1 VSSLADFRGE
11 SAERRE
17 GRSLAWRLRQP
28 VVPAAKWALRRYGMA
43 TAGTRVLPDFLVVGA
58 KRGGSTSLYK
68 NLARTPGVLPLFPV
82 REQVK
87 GTYYFDVEFGR
98 GERWYRSHFP
108 TAAERVAGT
117 VAGEASPYYL
127 SHPWAAARAAEL
139 VPEARIVA
147 LLRDPVERAHSHYKE
162 RVKQGIETLP
172 TFEAAIEAEDGRL
185 AGEVERMR
193 ADPGYVSWNHLNFG
207 YLAQSDYATGLRRWL
222 DAFPTEQVLVLASEE
237 FYAAEGETIDRVRA
251 HLGLPPVGLGRAEH
265 FNDTG
270 SSSVAPA
277 LEHDLRARLAPGIAE
292 LATLTGLQ
300 APWMPST
307 TGLAV

>member
-1 VSSLADFRGE
+1 MSPAQDFRGR
-11 SAERRE
+11 SAERHE

-28 VVPAAKWALRRYGMA
+28 VVPAAKWALRRYGVA
-43 TAGTRVLPDFLVVGA
+43 TAGSRVLPDFLVIGA
-58 KRGGSTSLYK
+58 KRGGSTSLYR

-108 TAAERVAGT
+108 TAAQRVDGT

-127 SHPWAAARAAEL
+127 SHPWAPARAGAL
-139 VPEARIVA
+139 VPDARVVA

-162 RVKQGIETLP
+162 RVKQGIETRP
-172 TFEAAIEAEDGRL
+172 TFEAALEAEDARL
-185 AGEVERMR
+185 AGEVERMLD
-193 ADPGYVSWNHLNFG
+193 DPGYVSWNHLNFG
-207 YLAQSDYATGLRRWL
+207 YLAQSDYVTGVRRWL
-222 DAFPTEQVLVLASEE
+222 EHFPRERVLVLPSED

-251 HLGLPPVGLGRAEH
+251 HLGLPPVGLGTAEH

-270 SSSVAPA
+270 SSSVDPA
-277 LEHDLRARLAPGIAE
+277 LEADLRSRFAPGIAE
-292 LATLTGLQ
+292 LVSLTRLT
-300 APWMPST
+300 APWTAAP
-307 TGLAV
+307 VR